1 VKRHLGGDIN
11 LLQFEPSDLTIDEKK
26 GLLLVASLNEII
38 AIPDGLSTSK
48 EDAKILY
55 RSQNGENDFEAIEI
69 IDEVVY
75 AVSEA
80 SQINNMSDV
89 IVFGAEAEGRL
100 VPTSRY
106 NTNTPMVEG
115 MAYISSPNWFP
126 QPRLVLA
133 GLASD
138 HSLRM
143 NTYDFPL
150 PGNSPVEN
158 PITLTSTGLNHNIFS
173 RDLGLSSRQ
182 KVAAMQYFDGLL
194 YLLFDNAMLIRAFD
208 SDGNMIQETKLPVAV
223 EGFEKQ
229 WEGMELQRKDG
240 DLILHLA
247 LDSPPQVWSL
257 KLESVQGGAGWK
269 LPPCAT

>member
-1 VKRHLGGDIN
+1 MTQL
-11 LLQFEPSDLTIDEKK
+11 
-26 GLLLVASLNEII
+26 
-38 AIPDGLSTSK
+38 
-48 EDAKILY
+48 
-55 RSQNGENDFEAIEI
+55 
-69 IDEVVY
+69 
-75 AVSEA
+75 
-80 SQINNMSDV
+80 
-89 IVFGAEAEGRL
+89 GRL

-106 NTNTPMVEG
+106 KYNTNTPLVEG
-115 MAYISSPNWFP
+115 MAYIPSPNCFARP
-126 QPRLVLA
+126 TLVLA

-138 HSLRM
+138 YSLRM

-173 RDLGLSSRQ
+173 RELGSRDSGLSSRQ

>member
-1 VKRHLGGDIN
+1 MTQL
-11 LLQFEPSDLTIDEKK
+11 
-26 GLLLVASLNEII
+26 
-38 AIPDGLSTSK
+38 
-48 EDAKILY
+48 
-55 RSQNGENDFEAIEI
+55 
-69 IDEVVY
+69 
-75 AVSEA
+75 
-80 SQINNMSDV
+80 
-89 IVFGAEAEGRL
+89 GRL

-106 NTNTPMVEG
+106 KYNTNTPLVEG
-115 MAYISSPNWFP
+115 MAYIPSPNCFARP
-126 QPRLVLA
+126 TLVLA

-138 HSLRM
+138 YSLRM
-143 NTYDFPL
+143 NTYDFPP

-158 PITLTSTGLNHNIFS
+158 PVTLTSAGLNHNIFS
-173 RDLGLSSRQ
+173 RDLGFSPQ